1 MTYKKRIVHKIWK
14 HQLPCPIIKYF
25 ISFTW
30 AGYIPRSTSQTFLAK
45 SMEKSFKTPP
55 NKKAKRE
62 TNKRYS
68 DQNMKNKLCSK
79 CENIPTPCF
88 VIKHL
93 ISLISS
99 TYILGAH
106 RRFFSLKIWKILT
119 RHQSNTVFCVTLPK
133 FFKKTHPCDLLKTIR
148 PTLQSPKILA
158 IEGVSADAGYC
169 GIARETPP

>member
-1 MTYKKRIVHKIWK
+1 MWMTYKRRIAHKIWK
-14 HQLPCPIIKYF
+14 KQLPCPIIKYF
-25 ISFTW
+25 ISLTW

-45 SMEKSFKTPP
+45 SMEKSFKTSP

-68 DQNMKNKLCSK
+68 DQNMKNKLCPK

-99 TYILGAH
+99 AYISEHIDVFLVWKSEKSWRDAKAT
-106 RRFFSLKIWKILT
+106 RYFALLCQNFS
-119 RHQSNTVFCVTLPK
+119 
-133 FFKKTHPCDLLKTIR
+133 KKYTH
-148 PTLQSPKILA
+148 A
-158 IEGVSADAGYC
+158 IC
-169 GIARETPP
+169 